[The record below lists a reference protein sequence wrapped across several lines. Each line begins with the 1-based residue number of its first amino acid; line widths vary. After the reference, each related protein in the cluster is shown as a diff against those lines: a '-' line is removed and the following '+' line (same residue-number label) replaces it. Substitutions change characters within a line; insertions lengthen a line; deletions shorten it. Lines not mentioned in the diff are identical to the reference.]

1 MELLAEL
8 SQENLIQLLHEIKG
22 RKVPD
27 VLVARVCGVCPQVI
41 PRWREGS
48 NLPRDFDRIYLTLRG
63 LSAVAQGYRL
73 TGPAATVEAL
83 IDVLEPRQSNQQQ
96 EQSAQQQE
104 VQEPWKWWREHYERQ
119 RERNAA
125 AAAAAGQQPT
135 G

>member
-27 VLVARVCGVCPQVI
+27 VLVARMCGVCPQVI
-41 PRWREGS
+41 PRWREGA

-73 TGPAATVEAL
+73 TAPAATVEAL
-83 IDVLEPRQSNQQQ
+83 TDVLEPRQAQQQEPENQQQ
-96 EQSAQQQE
+96 EIQ
-104 VQEPWKWWREHYERQ
+104 VPWQWWRDHYDRQ
-119 RERNAA
+119 REQNENADA
-125 AAAAAGQQPT
+125 EGQ
-135 G
+135 